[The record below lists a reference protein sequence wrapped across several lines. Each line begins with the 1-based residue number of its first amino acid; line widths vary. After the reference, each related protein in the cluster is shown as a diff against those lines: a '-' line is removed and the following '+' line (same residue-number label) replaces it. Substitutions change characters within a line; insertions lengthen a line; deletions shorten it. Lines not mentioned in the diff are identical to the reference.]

1 MIIINYNVYIIAQIK
16 SVEHDDFFKCEH
28 TV

>member
-16 SVEHDDFFKCEH
+16 SIEHDEFFKCEN